1 MEDMCFSL
9 LKFKMRI
16 DKKLNPWLL
25 KVKPLLA
32 KDLKKEDLIHHQVI
46 QDTLKLIFMTSDSKL
61 QKMDISDERDLVRA
75 REMKNVY
82 YNE

>member
-1 MEDMCFSL
+1 MLSIHSDMLSEFKSVGSVYGPQESSQMEDMCFSL

-32 KDLKKEDLIHHQVI
+32 KDLKKEDSIHHQVI
-46 QDTLKLIFMTSDSKL
+46 QDTLKLIYMT
-61 QKMDISDERDLVRA
+61 
-75 REMKNVY
+75 
-82 YNE
+82 